1 MHAERADTPATSRT
15 RVKTGLEVLVN
26 FVLPFAI
33 FVSSKDV
40 LGDANALMASSIPP
54 ICWSIAEFV
63 RARRIDALS
72 VLVLT
77 GIVLSLIAFLGGGD
91 IRLLQLRENL
101 VAGLIGLVFL
111 GSAAIG
117 RPLIYYLARAT
128 IRRTSHARAA
138 RLAAISDNPIVKR
151 AMLVM
156 TLAWG
161 IGLVIECTLAS
172 VLVFVLT
179 IAQYLLVAPIVGYGL
194 LGAMM
199 VWTFWYARRSLGSS
213 LRSDANA
220 LVEGKP

>member
-1 MHAERADTPATSRT
+1 MHPEHADTPAASRI
-15 RVKTGLEVLVN
+15 RVKTGLQVLVN

-33 FVSSKDV
+33 FVGSKDV

-54 ICWSIAEFV
+54 ICWSIGEFV

-117 RPLIYYLARAT
+117 RPLIYHLARAT

-138 RLAAISDNPIVKR
+138 RLAASSDNPLVKR
-151 AMLVM
+151 AMSVM
-156 TLAWG
+156 TLAW
-161 IGLVIECTLAS
+161 ESDSSSSARSPAS
-172 VLVFVLT
+172 SCSRSRSRST
-179 IAQYLLVAPIVGYGL
+179 CWSHPSS
-194 LGAMM
+194 AMGCS
-199 VWTFWYARRSLGSS
+199 VR
-213 LRSDANA
+213 
-220 LVEGKP
+220 